1 MYMYMCIL
9 IHTLRLNIVY
19 VLHAP
24 HPPTPHILTHTCT
37 DSSSPLSLEDSELV
51 TGLLETTVVLW
62 EGVRERME
70 KPGNKQLKKKLITTF
85 AASMPLLFDTFKV
98 TTVIYTHVANLVSKI
113 ISYWWN
119 GPSWEIL
126 PFTVHPEFQLVCW
139 PEFPTNFYIHY
150 TCTYRQN
157 YIKYSLSFSLSHTL
171 QDGPS
176 RSALYLLASYLPK
189 RSVLSISKG
198 TLVALSSLRYPVKSH
213 DYTSLLVALV
223 AWKQAADVVKLT
235 NQWLAPQLSWQVVA
249 EGGMKCSNGLDE
261 NCMQN
266 ATHPKKKVCVG
277 GCMCTCMYVQLCVVD
292 DAGKTYQAVCS
303 KPN

>member
-1 MYMYMCIL
+1 M
-9 IHTLRLNIVY
+9 
-19 VLHAP
+19 A
-24 HPPTPHILTHTCT
+24 
-37 DSSSPLSLEDSELV
+37 
-51 TGLLETTVVLW
+51 
-62 EGVRERME
+62 
-70 KPGNKQLKKKLITTF
+70 
-85 AASMPLLFDTFKV
+85 
-98 TTVIYTHVANLVSKI
+98 SKI
-113 ISYWWN
+113 VSYWWN
-119 GPSWEIL
+119 GPSWEVL

-150 TCTYRQN
+150 TCTYYRQN

-189 RSVLSISKG
+189 RSVSSISKG

-235 NQWLAPQLSWQVVA
+235 NQWLAPQLNWQVVI
-249 EGGMKCSNGLDE
+249 EGGKKCSNGLDE

-277 GCMCTCMYVQLCVVD
+277 GVCVCVHVCMFNCVLLTMQGKRTKPSSPSPINGLHPDHTHQALLALDILNWMTVSTYRHTLASLSQLCNNYILITGSSQLPPGAKRTERVLGPCFT
-292 DAGKTYQAVCS
+292 AQAINGTS
-303 KPN
+303 IINIQSYD